1 MLPASLARAGQR
13 GERLRAS
20 LGRWLLAPPGWVL
33 LGTGTG
39 TGPCL
44 RWRHQPSRTQPALL
58 LRAARQSI
66 GTQARGLRA
75 EKPGDNSKH
84 VSLQRG
90 RKEETLLSAAQKVKE
105 AGRDFTYF
113 IVVLVGIGVTVF
125 IPFAIVSV
133 TGGLFYVIF
142 KELFSSS
149 SPSKIYGDALEKCR
163 SHPEIIGVFGES
175 IKGYGEATRR
185 GRRQLV
191 SHIEYVKDGLKHMR
205 LKFYIE
211 GSEPGK
217 RGTVHVEVKENPERG
232 RFEVRYIF
240 VDVDTYPR
248 RTIVIEDNR

>member
-1 MLPASLARAGQR
+1 MLPASLARAGQP
-13 GERLRAS
+13 GQRLRGS
-20 LGRWLLAPPGWVL
+20 LGRWLLAPPGWARP
-33 LGTGTG
+33 GPGP
-39 TGPCL
+39 GPCL
-44 RWRHQPSRTQPALL
+44 RWWHQPPRRELAPL
-58 LRAARQSI
+58 LRAARRSI
-66 GTQARGLRA
+66 GTRTGGLRA
-75 EKPGDNSKH
+75 EKPGDSSEH
-84 VSLQRG
+84 LPVQRG
-90 RKEETLLSAAQKVKE
+90 RKEETLQSAARKVKE

-113 IVVLVGIGVTVF
+113 IVVLVGIG
-125 IPFAIVSV
+125 V

-163 SHPEIIGVFGES
+163 SHPEIIGVFGEP

-217 RGTVHVEVKENPERG
+217 RGTVHVEVKENPESR

>member
-1 MLPASLARAGQR
+1 MLPASLGRARQG
-13 GERLRAS
+13 GGRLRAS
-20 LGRWLLAPPGWVL
+20 LGRWLLAPPGWGRPGPGPW
-33 LGTGTG
+33 LGL
-39 TGPCL
+39 CL
-44 RWRHQPSRTQPALL
+44 RWRHQPAPPLWAS
-58 LRAARQSI
+58 RQSI
-66 GTQARGLRA
+66 GTQAGGLRA
-75 EKPGDNSKH
+75 EKPSGSSKH
-84 VSLQRG
+84 VPVQRG
-90 RKEETLLSAAQKVKE
+90 RKEETSLSAAQRVKE

-113 IVVLVGIGVTVF
+113 IVVLVGIG
-125 IPFAIVSV
+125 V

-191 SHIEYVKDGLKHMR
+191 SHIEYIKDGLKHMR

-211 GSEPGK
+211 GSESGK
-217 RGTVHVEVKENPERG
+217 RGTVHVEVRENPERG

-240 VDVDTYPR
+240 VDIDTYPR
-248 RTIVIEDNR
+248 RTIVVEDNR

>member
-13 GERLRAS
+13 GERLRVA
-20 LGRWLLAPPGWVL
+20 LGRWLLAPPGWSL
-33 LGTGTG
+33 A
-39 TGPCL
+39 GPGPGHCL
-44 RWRHQPSRTQPALL
+44 RWRHQPAPL

-66 GTQARGLRA
+66 ATQAGGLRA
-75 EKPGDNSKH
+75 GKPGDNSKH
-84 VSLQRG
+84 VSVQRG
-90 RKEETLLSAAQKVKE
+90 GKEETLLSAAQRVKE

-113 IVVLVGIGVTVF
+113 IVVLVGIG
-125 IPFAIVSV
+125 V

-163 SHPEIIGVFGES
+163 SHPEVIGVFGES

-185 GRRQLV
+185 GRRQFV

-217 RGTVHVEVKENPERG
+217 KGTVHVEVKENPERG

>member
-1 MLPASLARAGQR
+1 MFCASLVRARQCS
-13 GERLRAS
+13 EKLQIS
-20 LGRWLLAPPGWVL
+20 PGRWLLAPSGRALSGTWPCPRWGHQPPRREPTSRPAVL
-33 LGTGTG
+33 LQG
-39 TGPCL
+39 
-44 RWRHQPSRTQPALL
+44 AK
-58 LRAARQSI
+58 QSLW
-66 GTQARGLRA
+66 TQAGGLRA
-75 EKPGDNSKH
+75 GKSGDSSKH
-84 VSLQRG
+84 VSVPRDQ
-90 RKEETLLSAAQKVKE
+90 KEETLLSAAQKVKE

-113 IVVLVGIGVTVF
+113 IVVLVGI
-125 IPFAIVSV
+125 SV

-163 SHPEIIGVFGES
+163 SHPEVIAVFGEP

-191 SHIEYVKDGLKHMR
+191 SHIEYIKDGLKHMR

-217 RGTVHVEVKENPERG
+217 RGTVHVEVKENPDRG

-240 VDVDTYPR
+240 VDVDTFPR
-248 RTIVIEDNR
+248 RTIIIEDNR

>member
-1 MLPASLARAGQR
+1 MLPASLVGRAGQR
-13 GERLRAS
+13 GPRAPAS
-20 LGRWLLAPPGWVL
+20 LGRWLLAAPGRAR
-33 LGTGTG
+33 LGPGTG
-39 TGPCL
+39 TGPWPCLCL
-44 RWRHQPSRTQPALL
+44 RWRRHQQQPPAPLP
-58 LRAARQSI
+58 RAPRLSI
-66 GTQARGLRA
+66 GTRAGALRA
-75 EKPGDNSKH
+75 GRPGGDGKQ
-84 VSLQRG
+84 VSVQRA

-113 IVVLVGIGVTVF
+113 IVVLVGIG
-125 IPFAIVSV
+125 V

-191 SHIEYVKDGLKHMR
+191 SHIEYIKDGLKHMR

-211 GSEPGK
+211 GSETGK
-217 RGTVHVEVKENPERG
+217 RGTVHVEVKENPDRG

-240 VDVDTYPR
+240 VDVDTYPK

>member
-1 MLPASLARAGQR
+1 MLPAGLARAGQR
-13 GERLRAS
+13 LQACLR
-20 LGRWLLAPPGWVL
+20 GGLLPPHGCAL
-33 LGTGTG
+33 LGTGTAPW
-39 TGPCL
+39 PCL
-44 RWRHQPSRTQPALL
+44 RWRPQPALL

-66 GTQARGLRA
+66 GTRAGGQRA
-75 EKPGDNSKH
+75 EKPGDSSKP
-84 VSLQRG
+84 VAVQGG
-90 RKEETLLSAAQKVKE
+90 RREETLLSAAQKVKE

-113 IVVLVGIGVTVF
+113 IVVLVGIG
-125 IPFAIVSV
+125 V

-232 RFEVRYIF
+232 KFEFRYIF

>member
-90 RKEETLLSAAQKVKE
+90 RKEETLLSAAQK
-105 AGRDFTYF
+105 
-113 IVVLVGIGVTVF
+113 
-125 IPFAIVSV
+125 
-133 TGGLFYVIF
+133 GGLFYVIF

>member
-13 GERLRAS
+13 GQGLRGS
-20 LGRWLLAPPGWVL
+20 LGRWLLAAPGWAL
-33 LGTGTG
+33 P
-39 TGPCL
+39 GPGPWPCFCL
-44 RWRHQPSRTQPALL
+44 RWRHQPARREPALL

-66 GTQARGLRA
+66 GTQAGGLRA
-75 EKPGDNSKH
+75 GKPGDNGKQ
-84 VSLQRG
+84 VSVQRG
-90 RKEETLLSAAQKVKE
+90 RNEETLLSAAQKGKT
-105 AGRDFTYF
+105 GF
-113 IVVLVGIGVTVF
+113 F
-125 IPFAIVSV
+125 IPFAAVSV

>member
-1 MLPASLARAGQR
+1 MLPASLVRAGLR
-13 GERLRAS
+13 GCLGGWLR
-20 LGRWLLAPPGWVL
+20 APPGWAP
-33 LGTGTG
+33 LGPGPC
-39 TGPCL
+39 PCL
-44 RWRHQPSRTQPALL
+44 RWRHQAPRSEPALL
-58 LRAARQSI
+58 LRAARRSI
-66 GTQARGLRA
+66 GAQAGGLRA
-75 EKPGDNSKH
+75 EKPGGSGKQ
-84 VSLQRG
+84 VSVQRA
-90 RKEETLLSAAQKVKE
+90 RREEPLLSAAQRVKE

-113 IVVLVGIGVTVF
+113 IVVLVGIG
-125 IPFAIVSV
+125 V

-211 GSEPGK
+211 GSESGK
-217 RGTVHVEVKENPERG
+217 QGTVHVEVKENPERG
-232 RFEVRYIF
+232 KFEVRYIF

>member
-1 MLPASLARAGQR
+1 MLPSCLARAGRR
-13 GERLRAS
+13 GERLRVC
-20 LGRWLLAPPGWVL
+20 LGRWALAAPGWAL
-33 LGTGTG
+33 P
-39 TGPCL
+39 GPGPCLCL
-44 RWRHQPSRTQPALL
+44 RWRHRHLPRGEPA
-58 LRAARQSI
+58 RRCI
-66 GTQARGLRA
+66 GTQAGALRA
-75 EKPGDNSKH
+75 QKPGAESKH
-84 VSLQRG
+84 VSVQRG
-90 RKEETLLSAAQKVKE
+90 QKETVLSAAQKVKE

-113 IVVLVGIGVTVF
+113 IVVLVGIG
-125 IPFAIVSV
+125 V

-163 SHPEIIGVFGES
+163 CHPEIIGVFGES

-185 GRRQLV
+185 GRRQFI
-191 SHIEYVKDGLKHMR
+191 SHIEYVKDGLKYMR

>member
-13 GERLRAS
+13 GQRLQGS
-20 LGRWLLAPPGWVL
+20 LGRWLLAPPGWARP
-33 LGTGTG
+33 GPGP
-39 TGPCL
+39 GPCL
-44 RWRHQPSRTQPALL
+44 RWWHQPPRREPAPL
-58 LRAARQSI
+58 LRAARQSV
-66 GTQARGLRA
+66 GTRTGGLRA
-75 EKPGDNSKH
+75 EKPGNNSEH
-84 VSLQRG
+84 LPVRRG
-90 RKEETLLSAAQKVKE
+90 RKEETLLSAARKVKE

-113 IVVLVGIGVTVF
+113 IVVLVGIG
-125 IPFAIVSV
+125 V

-163 SHPEIIGVFGES
+163 SHPEIIGVFGEP

-217 RGTVHVEVKENPERG
+217 RGTVHVEVKENPERR

-240 VDVDTYPR
+240 VDVDIYPR

>member
-13 GERLRAS
+13 GEWVRAA
-20 LGRWLLAPPGWVL
+20 LGRRLLAPHGWALLQAGPGP
-33 LGTGTG
+33 
-39 TGPCL
+39 GPCLRLCL
-44 RWRHQPSRTQPALL
+44 RWRHQIHCREPALL
-58 LRAARQSI
+58 LRAARRSI
-66 GTQARGLRA
+66 GTQAGGLGA
-75 EKPGDNSKH
+75 EKPSGDTSKH
-84 VSLQRG
+84 VSVQRAEKG
-90 RKEETLLSAAQKVKE
+90 ETLLSAAQRVKD

-113 IVVLVGIGVTVF
+113 IVVLVGIG
-125 IPFAIVSV
+125 V

-211 GSEPGK
+211 GSESGK

-232 RFEVRYIF
+232 GFEVRYIF

-248 RTIVIEDNR
+248 RTIIIEDNR

>member
-1 MLPASLARAGQR
+1 
-13 GERLRAS
+13 
-20 LGRWLLAPPGWVL
+20 
-33 LGTGTG
+33 
-39 TGPCL
+39 CL
-44 RWRHQPSRTQPALL
+44 RWRHQIHCREPALL
-58 LRAARQSI
+58 LRAARRSI
-66 GTQARGLRA
+66 GTQAGGLRA

-84 VSLQRG
+84 VSVQRAEKG
-90 RKEETLLSAAQKVKE
+90 ETLLSAAQRVKD

-113 IVVLVGIGVTVF
+113 IVVLVGIG
-125 IPFAIVSV
+125 V

-163 SHPEIIGVFGES
+163 SHPEIISVFGES

-191 SHIEYVKDGLKHMR
+191 SHIEYVKDGLEHMR

-211 GSEPGK
+211 GSESGK
-217 RGTVHVEVKENPERG
+217 RGTVHVEVRENPERG
-232 RFEVRYIF
+232 RFDVRYIF
-240 VDVDTYPR
+240 VDIDTYPR

>member
-1 MLPASLARAGQR
+1 MLPACLVQAG
-13 GERLRAS
+13 RLRAP
-20 LGRWLLAPPGWVL
+20 LGWAL
-33 LGTGTG
+33 LGP
-39 TGPCL
+39 GPGPCLCLCL
-44 RWRHQPSRTQPALL
+44 RWRQQQPPRREPAPLP
-58 LRAARQSI
+58 RAARRGI
-66 GTQARGLRA
+66 VTGAGGLRA
-75 EKPGDNSKH
+75 EKPGGDTKH
-84 VSLQRG
+84 VSVQRG
-90 RKEETLLSAAQKVKE
+90 PKEETLLSAAQKVKE

-113 IVVLVGIGVTVF
+113 IVVLVGIGVT
-125 IPFAIVSV
+125 
-133 TGGLFYVIF
+133 GGLFYVIF

-149 SPSKIYGDALEKCR
+149 SPSKIYGDALKKCR

-185 GRRQLV
+185 GRRQFV

>member
-1 MLPASLARAGQR
+1 MLPACLVRA
-13 GERLRAS
+13 AP
-20 LGRWLLAPPGWVL
+20 GRWLLAPPGWAL

-39 TGPCL
+39 PGLCL
-44 RWRHQPSRTQPALL
+44 KWRRQPPGRELALL
-58 LRAARQSI
+58 LRAARRSI
-66 GTQARGLRA
+66 GTRAGGLRA
-75 EKPGDNSKH
+75 EKPGDSSDKH
-84 VSLQRG
+84 VSVQRG
-90 RKEETLLSAAQKVKE
+90 RREETLLSAAQK
-105 AGRDFTYF
+105 
-113 IVVLVGIGVTVF
+113 
-125 IPFAIVSV
+125 
-133 TGGLFYVIF
+133 GGLFYVIF

-191 SHIEYVKDGLKHMR
+191 SHVEYVKDGLKHMR

>member
-1 MLPASLARAGQR
+1 MLPASFARAGRR

-20 LGRWLLAPPGWVL
+20 LGRCLLAPPGWAL
-33 LGTGTG
+33 LAPGAGSW
-39 TGPCL
+39 PCLCL
-44 RWRHQPSRTQPALL
+44 RWWHQPRGEPAPL
-58 LRAARQSI
+58 LRAARRGI
-66 GTQARGLRA
+66 GTQAGARRA
-75 EKPGDNSKH
+75 EKPSGDSKG
-84 VSLQRG
+84 VSVQRG
-90 RKEETLLSAAQKVKE
+90 RGEETLLSAAQKVKE

-113 IVVLVGIGVTVF
+113 IVVLVGIG
-125 IPFAIVSV
+125 V

-163 SHPEIIGVFGES
+163 SHPEIIGVFGEP

>member
-1 MLPASLARAGQR
+1 MLPACLARAEQR

-20 LGRWLLAPPGWVL
+20 LGRGLLSHPGWAL
-33 LGTGTG
+33 P
-39 TGPCL
+39 GPGLCL
-44 RWRHQPSRTQPALL
+44 RWRHQPPRREPPSL

-66 GTQARGLRA
+66 GTQAGGLGA
-75 EKPGDNSKH
+75 EKSDGNSKH
-84 VSLQRG
+84 VAVQSD

-105 AGRDFTYF
+105 AGRDITYF
-113 IVVLVGIGVTVF
+113 IVVLVGIG
-125 IPFAIVSV
+125 V

-185 GRRQLV
+185 GRRQFV
-191 SHIEYVKDGLKHMR
+191 SHIEYIKDGLKHMR

-211 GSEPGK
+211 GSESGK
-217 RGTVHVEVKENPERG
+217 RGTVHVEVKENPEKG
-232 RFEVRYIF
+232 RFEVCYIF